1 MEGVPNVLLEAQ
13 NSKIPIFSTNVGGIE
28 ESVIKN
34 KSCYFISS
42 ENPVKSSNK
51 IKEFINKKN
60 FFSGNK
66 INLRKSKLK
75 KFLPENVFKQM
86 KKLYN

>member
-1 MEGVPNVLLEAQ
+1 M
-13 NSKIPIFSTNVGGIE
+13 GGIE

-60 FFSGNK
+60 FFLVIKLIYGNQ
-66 INLRKSKLK
+66 NLK
-75 KFLPENVFKQM
+75 VFT
-86 KKLYN
+86 